1 MIKLKGLMKEEKLN
15 EASEVKLLDIPIASS
30 KKVLAFAKILGGKHS
45 QIFDGIHG
53 YIVDIK
59 VKPSKS
65 DGGTPFYTYRFDD
78 ATMRKLL
85 ATGLRWVEAD
95 KDIVSIGF

>member
-15 EASEVKLLDIPIASS
+15 EASEVELLDIPIASS
-30 KKVLAFAKILGGKHS
+30 KKVLAFAKIIGGKHS

-53 YIVDIK
+53 YVVDIK
-59 VKPSKS
+59 VSPSS
-65 DGGTPFYTYRFDD
+65 RNYRFDD
-78 ATMRKLL
+78 DTMRKLL
-85 ATGLRWVEAD
+85 ATGLRWVQAD